1 MENKWYNIILS
12 YIRYYLKERKRKMEH
27 LFTAWNLKG
36 REIKNRVC
44 VPPMVCFGWS
54 DDRGMVTER
63 NIAHYR
69 AIAKGGAGLIIQ
81 EATCINRQGRLSLDQ
96 LGIWEEEQISGLK
109 KITEAVHEEKVP
121 ILVQLHHAGVI
132 SVTEDRVCPSDYTFQ
147 SGVSRTPAQKT
158 GAAGDPD
165 GVHKGTEKRGR
176 ALSVEEIHRM
186 EEDFIQAARRAY
198 QAGYDGVELHGCHSY
213 LLSQFMN
220 RLVNKRNDEYGPE
233 GMEILRRILEGIR
246 KATPPEFIV
255 GIRLGAFEPELSD
268 GIRHARWL
276 EAHGIDFINVS
287 YGFDMEARR
296 EKPDGYPFAE
306 AVYGAKKIKEAVSV
320 PVFAVYG
327 IQDGETA
334 EAVLQDT
341 NVDMVNIGR
350 GVLVNYQ
357 WANDVKEG
365 RDPGKCLYCSTC
377 MWRVDADRCAGRLK
391 RQREGR

>member
-1 MENKWYNIILS
+1 M
-12 YIRYYLKERKRKMEH
+12 
-27 LFTAWNLKG
+27 
-36 REIKNRVC
+36 
-44 VPPMVCFGWS
+44 
-54 DDRGMVTER
+54 
-63 NIAHYR
+63 
-69 AIAKGGAGLIIQ
+69 
-81 EATCINRQGRLSLDQ
+81 
-96 LGIWEEEQISGLK
+96 
-109 KITEAVHEEKVP
+109 
-121 ILVQLHHAGVI
+121 
-132 SVTEDRVCPSDYTFQ
+132 
-147 SGVSRTPAQKT
+147 
-158 GAAGDPD
+158 
-165 GVHKGTEKRGR
+165 
-176 ALSVEEIHRM
+176 EEIHRL
-186 EEDFIQAARRAY
+186 EEEFIEAARRAY

-220 RLVNKRNDEYGPE
+220 RLVNKRNDEYGPD

-246 KATPPEFIV
+246 KVTPPEFIV

-268 GIRHARWL
+268 GMKHARWL
-276 EAHGIDFINVS
+276 EAHGVEFIKV
-287 YGFDMEARR
+287 YDGFDMEARR

-306 AVYGAKKIKEAVSV
+306 AIYGAKRIKEAVSV

-391 RQREGR
+391 RLRESR

>member
-1 MENKWYNIILS
+1 M
-12 YIRYYLKERKRKMEH
+12 KR

-36 REIKNRVC
+36 HEIKNRVC

-63 NIAHYR
+63 NIGHYR

-96 LGIWEEEQISGLK
+96 LGIWEDEQISGLK

-121 ILVQLHHAGVI
+121 ILIQIHHAGVV
-132 SVTEDRVCPSDYTFQ
+132 SATEDRVCPSEYTC
-147 SGVSRTPAQKT
+147 VQK
-158 GAAGDPD
+158 GI
-165 GVHKGTEKRGR
+165 EKRGR
-176 ALSVEEIHRM
+176 ALSVEEIHRV
-186 EEDFIQAARRAY
+186 EEEFIEAARRAY

-220 RLVNKRNDEYGPE
+220 RRVNKRNDEYGPD
-233 GMEILRRILEGIR
+233 GMEILWRILEGIR
-246 KATPPEFIV
+246 KVTPPEFIV

-268 GIRHARWL
+268 GIKHAKWL

-287 YGFDMEARR
+287 YGFDLEARR

-391 RQREGR
+391 RLRENG